1 MTKKCKDWLTL
12 HRPSTPCLVIDL
24 EEITNTFKLFKRTFP
39 YTVPF
44 YAVKA
49 NPASQILKC
58 LDGLGSFFDAASIN
72 EINTCLKCY
81 IDPAKISYGN
91 TIKKEKD
98 ISLAYK
104 LGIRVFVFDCI
115 EELHKISRAAPKAS
129 VFCRVLVSNDGAMW
143 PLNKKFGCTLETAK
157 ELIIEAKNLGLQP
170 IGLSFHV
177 GSQQTLASK
186 WSDALKTVAPLYN
199 IFSGQGSV
207 MDTMNL
213 GGGIP
218 ISYVEPALD
227 IMEISKNIFNSV
239 EKIFKNKKPK
249 KIFMEPGR
257 FLVGSSGIIETE
269 IILITEKNDGKKFKW
284 LYLDIGKF
292 GGLAETEG
300 EAIRYPIET
309 VNNNY
314 DDQVESF
321 IICGPTCDSQDIL
334 YQQYQY
340 ALPKNLKI
348 GDRLRIGST
357 GAYTSVY
364 ASNFNGIEKL
374 DEYYI

>member
-1 MTKKCKDWLTL
+1 M
-12 HRPSTPCLVIDL
+12 
-24 EEITNTFKLFKRTFP
+24 
-39 YTVPF
+39 
-44 YAVKA
+44 
-49 NPASQILKC
+49 
-58 LDGLGSFFDAASIN
+58 
-72 EINTCLKCY
+72 
-81 IDPAKISYGN
+81 
-91 TIKKEKD
+91 
-98 ISLAYK
+98 
-104 LGIRVFVFDCI
+104 
-115 EELHKISRAAPKAS
+115 
-129 VFCRVLVSNDGAMW
+129 FCRVLVSNDGAMW
-143 PLNKKFGCTLETAK
+143 PLNKKFGCTLEAAK

-177 GSQQTLASK
+177 GSQQTLAST

-199 IFSGQGSV
+199 IFSEQGSV
-207 MDTMNL
+207 MDTINL

-227 IMEISKNIFNSV
+227 IMEISKNVFNSV

-249 KIFMEPGR
+249 KMFMEPGR

-269 IILITEKNDGKKFKW
+269 IILITEKNDEKKFKW

-321 IICGPTCDSQDIL
+321 IISGPTCDSQDIL
-334 YQQYQY
+334 YQQHQY